1 MTKQEMLAFVQAA
14 VEASGTIDS
23 VAVLTENRN
32 AAVRFGQN
40 RITQNMDVFRREL
53 QLTVGDGKKQAT
65 VTSQRIDLS
74 ALAEIASEARSLLNT
89 STPDPE
95 YMPPVE
101 GGQVYP
107 IIDEAWDE
115 FTAGCPAAPRMETV
129 GKLIDTAGENNMK
142 TAGIC
147 WMLNNQTAVATSTGN
162 LAAHRYTSAGLSFT
176 MDRGLAS
183 SRTFLKGTAWAEL
196 EVDPE
201 IQKVVEQVKMD
212 ENATDVPP
220 GDYKLILEPQATWN
234 LLMFLPW
241 IMSARLADEGT
252 SVFSGMEGK
261 KITGENFSLSSSLYG
276 TPPAIPFN
284 TEGLPSRDVVWIEK
298 GVLKNL
304 PCDRFTA
311 QKTGRPPL
319 FVPETMGM
327 AGGEGSVEDLVA
339 GVDRGILIRRFWY
352 IRFVDQKTLKLTG
365 MTRDGVFLVENGKI
379 VKPLKD
385 FRWNWRP
392 LELFSRILNVGKPVQ
407 QAAGMIPPVVI
418 AEQHYPF
425 TD

>member
-14 VEASGTIDS
+14 VEASGTPDS

-40 RITQNMDVFRREL
+40 RITQNFDVFKREL
-53 QLTVGDGKKQAT
+53 QLKVGDGKKQAT
-65 VTSQRIDLS
+65 VTSQRIDHG
-74 ALAEIASEARSLLNT
+74 ALAETASEARGLLNT

-129 GKLIDTAGENNMK
+129 GKLIDTAGENDM
-142 TAGIC
+142 TAAGIC
-147 WMLNNQTAVATSTGN
+147 WMMNNQTAIATSTGN
-162 LAAHRYTSAGLSFT
+162 LAAHRYTSAGLSLT

-183 SRTFLKGTAWAEL
+183 SRTFLRGTAWSGL
-196 EVDPE
+196 DVDSE

-212 ENATDVPP
+212 ENPSDVPP
-220 GDYKLILEPQATWN
+220 GDYKLILEPLATWN
-234 LLMFLPW
+234 LLMFIPW
-241 IMSARLADEGT
+241 SMSARLADEGT
-252 SVFSGMEGK
+252 SVFSDMEGK
-261 KITGENFSLSSSLYG
+261 RIAGENFSLSSSLFG
-276 TPPAIPFN
+276 EPPGIPFSM
-284 TEGLPSRDVVWIEK
+284 EGLPAKDVVWIEK

-311 QKTGRPPL
+311 RKTGRSPL
-319 FVPETMGM
+319 FVPETIDM
-327 AGGEGSVEDLVA
+327 AGGDGSVEDLVA

-365 MTRDGVFLVENGKI
+365 MSRDGVFLVENGKI
-379 VKPLKD
+379 VRPLKD

-392 LELFSRILNVGKPVQ
+392 LELFSRILHAGKPVHVGS
-407 QAAGMIPPVVI
+407 GMVPPVVI
-418 AEQHYPF
+418 AEQRYPF